1 MNTRQIYLDYAAT
14 TPVDPRVSGVMA
26 RCLGPDGA
34 FGNPASAHAHGRAAA
49 QIVEQARSQVAML
62 LGAQAE
68 EVIFTSGA
76 TESNNL
82 AIRGVTQFQRGRG
95 RHIVTLKTEHKSVV
109 DPCRQLEK
117 EGWRVTWLKPQPDGL
132 VDLVELEAALTAD
145 TVLVAVMHANN
156 ETGVVQDIAAIAR
169 LTRARGISL
178 LVDATQSLGKLPLDL
193 RALDVDL
200 LSCSAHKLCGPKGI
214 GALYV

>member
-14 TPVDPRVSGVMA
+14 TPVDPRVSELMA
-26 RCLGPDGA
+26 RCLGSEGT

-49 QIVEQARSQVAML
+49 RMVEQARSQVAAL
-62 LGAQAE
+62 IGAETE
-68 EVIFTSGA
+68 EIIFTSGA

-95 RHIVTLKTEHKSVV
+95 RHIVTFKTEHKSVV

-132 VDLVELEAALTAD
+132 VDLAELEAALAAD
-145 TVLVAVMHANN
+145 TVLVAILHANN
-156 ETGVVQDIAAIAR
+156 ETGVVQD
-169 LTRARGISL
+169 
-178 LVDATQSLGKLPLDL
+178 
-193 RALDVDL
+193 
-200 LSCSAHKLCGPKGI
+200 
-214 GALYV
+214 